1 MDALGEVQEFVRRR
15 LGVPVFL
22 VDVLSQRPLSRRIA
36 ADLGI
41 RHESPQAILLR
52 AGRPLW
58 HASHYDVTA
67 DALAK
72 EVARE

>member
-1 MDALGEVQEFVRRR
+1 MRRQ

-36 ADLGI
+36 AELGI
-41 RHESPQAILLR
+41 RHESPQVIVLR
-52 AGRPLW
+52 RGTAFW

-72 EVARE
+72 EVAEE